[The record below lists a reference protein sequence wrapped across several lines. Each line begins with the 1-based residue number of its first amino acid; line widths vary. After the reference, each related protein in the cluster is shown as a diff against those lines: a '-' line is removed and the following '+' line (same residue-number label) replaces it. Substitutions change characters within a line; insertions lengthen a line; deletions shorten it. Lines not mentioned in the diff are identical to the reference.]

1 MDFKQ
6 ITIDLLSAILDA
18 GTEQT
23 VCVNKNVCDELL
35 KIMLQLD
42 RLYGAKSDKK
52 ILEQLCR

>member
-6 ITIDLLSAILDA
+6 ITLDLLGAILDA
-18 GTEQT
+18 GTERT
-23 VCVNKNVCDELL
+23 VQVDKNVCDELL

-52 ILEQLCR
+52 ILEQLAR

>member
-18 GTEQT
+18 GTEQI
-23 VCVNKNVCDELL
+23 VCVNKTVCDELL